1 MRIAA
6 CVVAAGVALASPVAA
21 LAADFDGS
29 KPFLC
34 ATVDVASCVPG
45 QDCSRESAQSVN
57 APQFFTVD
65 VGQKTVTET
74 GGGNATPRITKIER
88 IDHQSGLMLLGGVDG
103 GQAWSAAIGE
113 SNGKISYAVVGDRVS
128 IIAFGACL
136 IR

>member
-6 CVVAAGVALASPVAA
+6 SVLAAGFALAWPFE
-21 LAADFDGS
+21 LRAADFDGS

-45 QDCSRESAQSVN
+45 QDCARESPQSVN

-65 VGQKTVTET
+65 VGQKAVTET
-74 GGGNATPRITKIER
+74 GGGDNPRTTKVER
-88 IDHQSGLMLLGGVDG
+88 VDHQSGLMLLGGTDG

-113 SNGKISYAVVGDRVS
+113 NNGKISYTVVGDRVVVV
-128 IIAFGACL
+128 AFGACL
-136 IR
+136 VR